1 MRIVVFGTGGVGG
14 YFGGRLAQTGMD
26 VTFIARERHLQA
38 IKKYGL
44 RVDSIDGDFTIHPAI
59 ATDDPATVGEVDVVI
74 GDVRAESA

>member
-44 RVDSIDGDFTIHPAI
+44 
-59 ATDDPATVGEVDVVI
+59 
-74 GDVRAESA
+74 